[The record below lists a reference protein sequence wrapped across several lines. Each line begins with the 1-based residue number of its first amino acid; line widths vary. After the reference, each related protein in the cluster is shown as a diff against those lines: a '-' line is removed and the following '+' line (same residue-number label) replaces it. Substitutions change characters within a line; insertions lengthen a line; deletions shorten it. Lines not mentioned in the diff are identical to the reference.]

1 MKTDKWNS
9 GLARTRNK
17 TFGKISSFF
26 GFTEISDNT
35 WNDLESLMI
44 QADMG
49 VNLSVSIIEKLKDH
63 TKVEGITKV
72 QDLKSIMYKVLRDLL
87 IDAPNINF
95 NPDGPTVILMVG
107 VNGSG
112 KTTSAAKLAK
122 KYQTLGKKV
131 ILAAADTYRAAAVE
145 QLQSWGLKLNIR
157 VVAGQPEADPG
168 SVVYDAVSSAVAKN
182 EDLLIIDTAGRLHT
196 RFNLM
201 EELKKVY
208 RVAGK
213 PLEGSPH
220 HVWLVIDSTTGQNA
234 LHQAIA
240 FKEAVNVTGVILA
253 KLDSSASGGMAFAI
267 QHELK
272 LPILFAGLGEDED
285 DLVEFNPEK
294 FISGILS
301 DQFK

>member
-1 MKTDKWNS
+1 MNKDKWNS

-17 TFGKISSFF
+17 TFGKISNFF
-26 GFTEISDNT
+26 GFTEITNEIWD
-35 WNDLESLMI
+35 DLEALLI

-49 VNLSVSIIEKLKDH
+49 VSLAIRIIEKLKDQRKELGL
-63 TKVEGITKV
+63 TKVHE
-72 QDLKSIMYKVLRDLL
+72 LKDVMHQVLSDLL
-87 IDAPNINF
+87 LKAPELKF
-95 NPDGPTVILMVG
+95 NPVGPTVILMVG

-122 KYQTLGKKV
+122 KFQQQGKKV
-131 ILAAADTYRAAAVE
+131 ILAAADTFRAAAVE
-145 QLQSWGLKLNIR
+145 QLQYWGEKLNIR
-157 VVAGQPEADPG
+157 VVSGQPEADPG
-168 SVVYDAVSSAVAKN
+168 AVVYDAVSSAIARD
-182 EDLLIIDTAGRLHT
+182 EDILIIDTAGRLHT

-240 FKEAVNVTGVILA
+240 FKEAVHVTGVILA
-253 KLDSSASGGMAFAI
+253 KLDSSSSGGMAFAI
-267 QHELK
+267 QQELG
-272 LPILFAGLGEDED
+272 LPILFAGLGEGED
-285 DLVEFNPEK
+285 DLVEFDPEK

-301 DQFK
+301 EQFN